1 MLEAPVPFSCRA
13 TRVQNAQWV
22 AVFGELDLLS
32 APELEAALGRAITD
46 GRSVVLDPRGLS
58 FCDLSARRV
67 LQTID
72 RLAAETGQC
81 LSVLR
86 GSLVLDRLVAL
97 LPDGAWPEFV
107 DPPQDAPRP
116 LLPTASTVDALL
128 LTPAA

>member
-1 MLEAPVPFSCRA
+1 MLGAPVPFSCH
-13 TRVQNAQWV
+13 TVQVQDAQWV
-22 AVFGELDLLS
+22 VAFGELDLSS

-46 GRSVVLDPRGLS
+46 GGSVVLDPRGLS

-81 LSVLR
+81 LDVLR
-86 GSLVLDRLVAL
+86 GSLVLDRLVTL
-97 LPDGAWPEFV
+97 VPDGAWPEFV
-107 DPPQDAPRP
+107 DPPRGAPRP
-116 LLPTASTVDALL
+116 LPPLASSVGPT